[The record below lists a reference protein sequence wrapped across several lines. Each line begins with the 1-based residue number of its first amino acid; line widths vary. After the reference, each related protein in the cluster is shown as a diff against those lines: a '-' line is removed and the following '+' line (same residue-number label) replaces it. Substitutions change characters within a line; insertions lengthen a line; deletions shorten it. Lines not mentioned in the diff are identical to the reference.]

1 MNKETIFSLL
11 RTALTL
17 IGSYLIGKNLLGNTI
32 DNSIIE
38 ILVGAGMSL
47 ASVVWGIISKG
58 LVIEQIQS
66 FIRSAVVGIGGLLVA
81 SGKIEAG
88 KIESLSGFLLAVS
101 TFIYSLLSRK
111 KSQNIVS
118 GKIESDKLKV

>member
-47 ASVVWGIISKG
+47 ASVVWGIFSKD
-58 LVIEQIQS
+58 LVIEQVQS

>member
-47 ASVVWGIISKG
+47 ASVVWGIISKD

-118 GKIESDKLKV
+118 GKIESGKLKV